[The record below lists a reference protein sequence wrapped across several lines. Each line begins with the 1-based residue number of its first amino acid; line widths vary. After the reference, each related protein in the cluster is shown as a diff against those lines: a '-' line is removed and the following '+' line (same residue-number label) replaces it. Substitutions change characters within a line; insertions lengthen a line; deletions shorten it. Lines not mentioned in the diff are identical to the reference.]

1 MDEDNRKKK
10 GRRPKDAFDPAVSNV
25 THNFTIAKDKY
36 QSGQFA
42 ECYSFCEKA
51 IQIGKENVVNLDLMI
66 DVLALKRQMI
76 TMLNPRDFRSQ
87 ITQLMAL
94 AEDFYNLKGKETD
107 QYARCFGE
115 LRKPI
120 FQVALLPGS
129 KIHQQKL
136 ILQGKALRRI
146 FEVEEKPWQEYTEE
160 TKKYFMDWL
169 AFRINFSHPM
179 DPLLNSWLYV
189 IFMMMDVHG
198 IGMVNIWDAQQMIRD
213 LKILKYSGPD
223 GLVHAIYD
231 LINNKEFQD

>member
-1 MDEDNRKKK
+1 
-10 GRRPKDAFDPAVSNV
+10 
-25 THNFTIAKDKY
+25 
-36 QSGQFA
+36 
-42 ECYSFCEKA
+42 
-51 IQIGKENVVNLDLMI
+51 
-66 DVLALKRQMI
+66 
-76 TMLNPRDFRSQ
+76 MLNPRDFRSR

-115 LRKPI
+115 LRKPQ

-136 ILQGKALRRI
+136 ILQGKALRRT
-146 FEVEEKPWQEYTEE
+146 FEVEEKPWREYTEE

-189 IFMMMDVHG
+189 IFMM
-198 IGMVNIWDAQQMIRD
+198 
-213 LKILKYSGPD
+213 
-223 GLVHAIYD
+223 
-231 LINNKEFQD
+231 